1 MKDITTIIKRPIVTE
16 KGTALRQEHNQVLF
30 AVDKDANK
38 IEIKHAVETLFNVH
52 VEEVRTM
59 NMNGKQK
66 RFGMHGYK
74 RSCWKKAVVTLRDG
88 ESIEFY
94 EGV

>member
-1 MKDITTIIKRPIVTE
+1 MKDITKIIKRPIVTE

-30 AVDKDANK
+30 AVDKNANK
-38 IEIKHAVETLFNVH
+38 IEIKQAIETLFNVH

-59 NMNGKQK
+59 NLNGKQK
-66 RFGMHGYK
+66 RFGQHGYM
-74 RSCWKKAVVTLRDG
+74 RSDWKKAVVTLKDG

>member
-1 MKDITTIIKRPIVTE
+1 MKDITQIIKRPIVTE
-16 KGTALRQEHNQVLF
+16 KGTALRQDHNQVLF
-30 AVDKDANK
+30 AVASDANK
-38 IEIKHAVETLFNVH
+38 IEIKQAIETLFNVH
-52 VEEVRTM
+52 VEDVRTM
-59 NMNGKQK
+59 NMNGKVK

-74 RSCWKKAVVTLRDG
+74 RSSWKKAVVTLKDG

>member
-30 AVDKDANK
+30 AVASDANK
-38 IEIKHAVETLFNVH
+38 IEIKQAIETLFNVH
-52 VEEVRTM
+52 VEDVRTM

-74 RSCWKKAVVTLRDG
+74 RSGWKKAVVTLRDG

>member
-16 KGTALRQEHNQVLF
+16 KGTSLRQDHNQVLF

-38 IEIKHAVETLFNVH
+38 IEIKQAVEALFNVH
-52 VEEVRTM
+52 VEDVRTM
-59 NMNGKQK
+59 NMNGKTK

-74 RSCWKKAVVTLRDG
+74 RSNWKKAVVTLRDG
-88 ESIEFY
+88 ESIEFN